1 MSIRGPR
8 KGENYELSVDLNSE
22 YKEKRKDAIKRVIA
36 SMTVGKDADVSGL
49 FPDVLKNMQ
58 TDDLEQKK
66 LVYLYLMNYAKT
78 QPELV
83 ILAVNTFVKDTDDPN
98 PLVRALAIRTM
109 GCLRAEKIIDYLS
122 DPLQKCLRDD
132 NPYVR
137 KTAAL
142 CVAKLYDL
150 KPELVLENGFLE
162 QLHDMISDSNPM
174 VVANTV
180 AALTD
185 IHISVTSQ
193 PSTSSAD
200 IAQFAITTPVLNK
213 LLIALNECSEWG
225 RVAILN
231 ALARY
236 TAVDDKESEH
246 ICERVVP
253 QFQHV
258 NGSVV
263 LAAMKVVMI
272 HLRNVTREDLEKQ
285 LIRKMAPPLVTL
297 LSSPPEVQWVA
308 LRNIN
313 LLLQRRPD
321 ILSNEIRVFF
331 CKYNDPLY
339 VKIEKLDVMVRL
351 ASPKNMD
358 ALLSELKEYAS
369 EVDVDFVRKSIKAI
383 GQTAVKIDEA
393 AGRCV
398 DVLLELIN
406 TRVSYVVQ
414 EAVVVMKDIF
424 RKYPETYEGVIP
436 TLCANLEDLDEPEA
450 KASLIW
456 IIGEYASKIDNAA
469 ELLNSFVDA
478 FTEESYPVQLQ
489 TLTAVV
495 KLFLKKPDSSQA
507 IVQRILNTATKDCDS
522 PDVRDRAYIYWRLL
536 SMDPAA
542 AKSVVLSHR
551 PPISIPATT
560 VAPAMLEELISE
572 IGSLAS
578 VYHKPPETF
587 IGKGRIGADSLQ
599 RKADGIEDQ
608 FSTQKALQTVAAGQQ
623 AENLLDFGDDPS
635 DGGVSGLAAT
645 QVFSQPA
652 AANLLAGTSSNPL
665 DDLVS
670 IFGNSASIAPATPA
684 PASALFG
691 GMGVP
696 MTPATPAPLNAGLFG
711 GGGFATPTQSS
722 QPGSSANKP
731 AQEDDLL
738 GLF

>member
-1 MSIRGPR
+1 MSGAVRAPR
-8 KGENYELSVDLNSE
+8 KGENFELSIDLNSGWP
-22 YKEKRKDAIKRVIA
+22 EKRKDAIKRTIA
-36 SMTVGKDADVSGL
+36 SMTVGKDVSGL

-109 GCLRAEKIIDYLS
+109 GVLRAEKIIDYLC
-122 DPLQKCLRDD
+122 DPLQKCLRDE

-162 QLHDMISDSNPM
+162 QLHDMIADSNPM

-185 IHISVTSQ
+185 IHIAASAL
-193 PSTSSAD
+193 PSDATPDPALFIISAT
-200 IAQFAITTPVLNK
+200 ILNK

-236 TAVDDKESEH
+236 VAQDEKESDH

-263 LAAMKVVMI
+263 LAAIKVIMI
-272 HLRNVTREDLEKQ
+272 HIRGVKSETLVKQ
-285 LIRKMAPPLVTL
+285 LIRKLAPPLVTL

-313 LLLQRRPD
+313 LLLQKRPE
-321 ILSNEIRVFF
+321 ILANEMRVFF

-339 VKIEKLDVMVRL
+339 VKIEKLDIMVRL
-351 ASPKNMD
+351 AAENNVD

-383 GQTAVKIDEA
+383 GQTAVKIDA
-393 AGRCV
+393 AAERCV
-398 DVLLELIN
+398 NVLLDLIA

-424 RKYPETYEGVIP
+424 RKYPSTYEGVIP
-436 TLCANLEDLDEPEA
+436 TLCANLDELDEPEA

-456 IIGEYASKIDNAA
+456 IIGEYANKIDNAD
-469 ELLNSFVDA
+469 ELLGIFVDA
-478 FTEESYPVQLQ
+478 FVDESHSVQLQ

-495 KLFLKKPDSSQA
+495 KLFLQKPDSAQG
-507 IVQRILNTATKDCDS
+507 IVQRVLNTATKECDS

-536 SMDPAA
+536 STDPGA
-542 AKSVVLSHR
+542 AKAVVLAHR
-551 PPISIPATT
+551 PPISIPQTS
-560 VAPAMLEELISE
+560 VAPGLLEELLGEIS
-572 IGSLAS
+572 SLAS
-578 VYHKPPETF
+578 VYHKPEETF
-587 IGKGRIGADSLQ
+587 VGRGRVGADSV
-599 RKADGIEDQ
+599 RRADDP
-608 FSTQKALQTVAAGQQ
+608 FSAQKALQTVVQGQQ
-623 AENLLDFGDDPS
+623 AENLLDFGDDDVAGNAP
-635 DGGVSGLAAT
+635 SGLAAT
-645 QVFSQPA
+645 EVLVQQPA
-652 AANLLAGTSSNPL
+652 ARKLASGLSENPL

-670 IFGNSASIAPATPA
+670 IFGGANMGMGASPMGAFGGSAFGGSAFGSPA
-684 PASALFG
+684 PAVAQSP
-691 GMGVP
+691 P
-696 MTPATPAPLNAGLFG
+696 MTAPAVSQR
-711 GGGFATPTQSS
+711 TQSQ
-722 QPGSSANKP
+722 QP
-731 AQEDDLL
+731 QEDLL